1 MGERCDCQIAH
12 LTLVENDASMP
23 EDLQDVSEQNR
34 ASARFW
40 RRVVL
45 THVLEISKEVQALRS
60 RLAGIEAAV
69 ASTKAKD
76 S

>member
-1 MGERCDCQIAH
+1 
-12 LTLVENDASMP
+12 MP

-69 ASTKAKD
+69 ASTKTKD